1 MRYSSSSPGFMSKEN
16 ENTNLKRY
24 VHSCV
29 HNGIIYN
36 NQDMEETCVHQQMN
50 G

>member
-1 MRYSSSSPGFMSKEN
+1 MRYSSSSGFMSKEN
-16 ENTNLKRY
+16 ENTNLKDNH

-36 NQDMEETCVHQQMN
+36 NQDMEKPVFIN
-50 G
+50 R